1 MASLFALSALFQ
13 FNDSDWYFWIP
24 LYAIA
29 CAVNLVSWA
38 KKPNSRMIRTAQFDL
53 CLGIFLF
60 MKVSIEGFLEGS
72 KFAGFWSFDMRERTV
87 REKFGSGL
95 VISSMFLF
103 LQISNTRPTLLTKY
117 GMPILVGVAYG
128 LSFIFF
134 AFQHGEMKY

>member
-1 MASLFALSALFQ
+1 MIFPSYLLS
-13 FNDSDWYFWIP
+13 SDWYFWIP

-29 CAVNLVSWA
+29 CAVNFS
-38 KKPNSRMIRTAQFDL
+38 KNPNSRMIRTAKFDL

-60 MKVSIEGFLEGS
+60 MKVSFEDFVKGS
-72 KFAGFWSFDMRERTV
+72 KFAGFWSLNMRERSV

-95 VISSMFLF
+95 VISSMFLL
-103 LQISNTRPTLLTKY
+103 LQIPNTRPTLLTKY

-134 AFQHGEMKY
+134 AFQHAQMKY